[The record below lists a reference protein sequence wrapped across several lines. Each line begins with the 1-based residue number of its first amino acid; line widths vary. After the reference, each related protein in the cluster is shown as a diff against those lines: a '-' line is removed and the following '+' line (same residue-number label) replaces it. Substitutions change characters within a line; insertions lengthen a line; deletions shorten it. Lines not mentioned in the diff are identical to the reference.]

1 MAFADLDIPSG
12 STTPTMK
19 NPYPKAVARGVED
32 RSSRLLKTVF
42 KPSTIIRTILN
53 TETDYILLSAGTRC
67 THGDLFFWIIYQGT
81 EGGSS
86 TPLYVSYRT
95 EGTPDV
101 EHLNVDVQTMQALLK
116 DWLSGISSVS
126 VNFKIF
132 QWPAE
137 IIQGALASIYAFKEK
152 VDGVTLQASDRTV
165 SMIFSAADPY
175 SIKAIDLR
183 ASNTPYLGIYGAP
196 IFARLRCM
204 TFTMI
209 VTELECFSLFR
220 FCAQAADMMFFNV
233 VQEDIPEGKKPLVF
247 SDSSAIELRHLKS
260 LHVRIATFDVTTVLE
275 PFTWPALQSLQL
287 TIAPITEQT
296 IERLKGFL
304 NRRASDEPLR
314 VLNIFDYTMESE
326 TAISLLLALLECRW
340 GPRER
345 CIATVGL
352 YSSSLPKSLVKG
364 FPAAWDAHKKG
375 KRGLLNKLFTEHK
388 NLPWGKV
395 RQRARIGWGNVPFC
409 YSFACE

>member
-1 MAFADLDIPSG
+1 MR
-12 STTPTMK
+12 
-19 NPYPKAVARGVED
+19 NPYPEAVEKRVED
-32 RSSRLLKTVF
+32 RSSRLPTTVF
-42 KPSTIIRTILN
+42 KPSPIIRTILN
-53 TETDYILLSAGTRC
+53 TKTDYILLSAGARC
-67 THGDLFFWIIYQGT
+67 SHADLFFRIIYQGF

-86 TPLYVSYRT
+86 SPFYISYRT
-95 EGTPDV
+95 EDTPDV
-101 EHLNVDVQTMQALLK
+101 EHLNVDVEIMQALLRA
-116 DWLSGISSVS
+116 WLSGVSSVS
-126 VNFKIF
+126 VSFKLF

-137 IIQGALASIYAFKEK
+137 IIQAVLASIYAFKEK
-152 VDGVTLQASDRTV
+152 VDGATLQGSDAVV
-165 SMIFSAADPY
+165 SMVFTAADPY
-175 SIKAIDLR
+175 SAKAIDLR

-209 VTELECFSLFR
+209 VTELECVSLLR
-220 FCAQAADMMFFNV
+220 FCAQAEDMLFFNV
-233 VQEDIPEGKKPLVF
+233 VQEDIPEGKEPSAV
-247 SDSSAIELRHLKS
+247 SDFRGIELPHLRT
-260 LHVRIATFDVTTVLE
+260 LRIRIATFDTSTILE
-275 PFTWPALQSLQL
+275 PFTCPALQSLQL
-287 TIAPITEQT
+287 TIAPVTGQT

-304 NRRASDEPLR
+304 NRRVSDEPLR

-326 TAISLLLALLECRW
+326 TAISLLLALLVCRW
-340 GPRER
+340 GPREK

-375 KRGLLNKLFTEHK
+375 KRWLLNRLFSEHK

-395 RQRARIGWGNVPFC
+395 RHRARIGWGDVPFC